1 MQVFDYIVYYWFYL
15 SIISFIGGILGFGA
29 IFLAKNSDIGN
40 PKPLFKLGIIL
51 FLQVFATV
59 AILFILGYI
68 FETLVSNELNSALQN
83 PNYELYVNGKNLS
96 NSEKKELGSKLCH
109 LLHPPANHSGPN
121 GYTIVHI
128 RSNGKNFYLRLGRD
142 TQVKTMYWVFVD
154 NYKVTKT
161 NEIGKIKTTIL
172 NN

>member
-1 MQVFDYIVYYWFYL
+1 MQVFDYIVYYWSYVTII
-15 SIISFIGGILGFGA
+15 SIIGGFLGFGV
-29 IFLAKNSDIGN
+29 ILLAKKSDITIT
-40 PKPLFKLGIIL
+40 KPVFRLGIIL
-51 FLQVFATV
+51 FLQAFATV

-68 FETLVSNELNSALQN
+68 FKTSVRNELISALQY

-109 LLHPPANHSGPN
+109 LLHPPYNHSGPN

-142 TQVKTMYWVFVD
+142 TQDKTMYWVFVD
-154 NYKVTKT
+154 NYKVTK
-161 NEIGKIKTTIL
+161 NYEIGRIKTTIL